1 MSTGCR
7 KSVTRLSCPSILFLC
22 LLDIPNATIPQS
34 CDLSP
39 ASLAGCVPHC
49 GSSFSLSPPSTVPS
63 WGVLGFQPFPEH
75 YIWFYCFQ
83 LLFSHHL
90 SSLARGH
97 SLPERVAE
105 TLGCLR
111 LQRPPGTTLSP
122 QETAVLLPHLL
133 WGPTALLQRLKLYLG
148 PEFISHPWASCF
160 RGKAVSESVLWP
172 EFCYCGKAL
181 ILKTARKITTESFP
195 MMWIGKKGM
204 TEGRS
209 T

>member
-1 MSTGCR
+1 M
-7 KSVTRLSCPSILFLC
+7 L
-22 LLDIPNATIPQS
+22 
-34 CDLSP
+34 LSP
-39 ASLAGCVPHC
+39 RAATSLQPAWQAVSPTVGLPSPSLHLAQSRHGGCL
-49 GSSFSLSPPSTVPS
+49 GFSLFQSTTY
-63 WGVLGFQPFPEH
+63 G
-75 YIWFYCFQ
+75 FYCFQ